1 MTTDDIIR
9 MAQEV
14 GLCNEVGGIE
24 GDAGS
29 YYSYTEEIRSLWQA
43 AFKAGTAVE
52 RETIAQ
58 LFDAIPEFAVPAIR
72 DAGICTFCGF
82 SPKKAAEAIRA
93 RKKP

>member
-58 LFDAIPEFAVPAIR
+58 LFDAIPELVMPARR
-72 DAGICTFCGF
+72 DDGVCIICGF
-82 SPKKAAEAIRA
+82 SPKRAAEAIRA
-93 RKKP
+93 RTKP